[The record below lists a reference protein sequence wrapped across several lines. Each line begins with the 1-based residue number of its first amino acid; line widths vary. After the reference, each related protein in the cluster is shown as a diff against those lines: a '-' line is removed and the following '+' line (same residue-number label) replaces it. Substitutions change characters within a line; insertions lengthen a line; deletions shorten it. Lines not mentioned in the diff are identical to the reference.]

1 MISLRL
7 LFQLLTQRVRH
18 AVPVLLLPTCVRH
31 LAVLRML
38 LAHLHYEVLVQRLVP
53 MNDLK
58 SFLQ

>member
-18 AVPVLLLPTCVRH
+18 AVPVLLLQTYELH